1 MGSEHEFCHVFVG
14 LFDGE
19 IQANPEEIDDW
30 KFIKIDDL
38 EKELSTSGEN
48 YTPWIRMEWRELMS
62 DGEWGYKAKV
72 LYSLGLGWLYKSS

>member
-1 MGSEHEFCHVFVG
+1 MG

-48 YTPWIRMEWRELMS
+48 YTPWMRMEWRELMS

-72 LYSLGLGWLYKSS
+72 LSLIHI